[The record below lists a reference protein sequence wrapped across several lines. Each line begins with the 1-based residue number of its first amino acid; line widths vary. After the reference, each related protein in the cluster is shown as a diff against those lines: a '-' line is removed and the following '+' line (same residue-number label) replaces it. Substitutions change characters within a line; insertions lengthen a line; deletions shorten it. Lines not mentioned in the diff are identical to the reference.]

1 MKRSLSILLLL
12 LAMTFCSQ
20 AQSRFK
26 AGMRFGISTSQ
37 VEGDGYKGFHK
48 FGLAAGLTLTAKLND
63 KWDTQFEMLFI
74 QKGSRH
80 SGFDSTSTGYG
91 AAEYYEIN
99 LKYLEVPLLLK
110 YKQKKFTFEAGLG
123 LGYLISAKEY
133 NAYGEFPSITPFKSA
148 EFSCI
153 AGVHYQLYRKLG
165 FTWRYSNSI
174 LPIRDYASGAS
185 FWFNP
190 GQINVVLAFTA
201 TYQFGKFEEE

>member
-1 MKRSLSILLLL
+1 
-12 LAMTFCSQ
+12 LA
-20 AQSRFK
+20 
-26 AGMRFGISTSQ
+26 
-37 VEGDGYKGFHK
+37 
-48 FGLAAGLTLTAKLND
+48 L
-63 KWDTQFEMLFI
+63 
-74 QKGSRH
+74 
-80 SGFDSTSTGYG
+80 
-91 AAEYYEIN
+91 
-99 LKYLEVPLLLK
+99 
-110 YKQKKFTFEAGLG
+110 KKFTFEAGLG